1 MKIWKFGVVGTGY
14 IAGQFAKGMRAVE
27 NAEIA
32 AVVSRSE
39 ENGGRYAAEYDIK
52 EVYTDLTRMLEE
64 VRPDVV
70 YIATPNDCH
79 FDAIMTALGKGI
91 PVLSE
96 KPTVDNLTQ
105 LEKVLALAEEKDLF
119 FMEGMWT
126 RCFPAVLQARKW
138 IEEGRIGD
146 LLTVKA
152 FFDIAPAMEDWQPWK
167 GGIVHAGGSLRD
179 VGIYSLAMANLA
191 FPGRPERICSTMR
204 SNGEVDSSFRML
216 MDYGGGRSA
225 LVGGAFD
232 QLSSPETE
240 IIGTLGKITLGP
252 QMWHPKKAVLTCNDF
267 SEEEFT
273 DDYPETGFQYEI
285 RSVIEAL
292 DNNEKECRH
301 YTWQEMKDIA
311 AIIEDARKEWG
322 IIYAADKE

>member
-14 IAGQFAKGMRAVE
+14 IAGQFAKGMRAAE

-32 AVVSRSE
+32 AVVSRSK
-39 ENGGRYAAEYDIK
+39 ENGERYAAEYDIK
-52 EVYTDLTRMLEE
+52 AVYTDLDRMLEE

-79 FDAIMTALGKGI
+79 FDAIMTVLGKNI

-96 KPTVDNLTQ
+96 KPAVDNLEQ
-105 LEKVLALAEEKDLF
+105 LEKVLALAEEKGLF

-126 RCFPAVLQARKW
+126 RCFPAVIQARKW
-138 IEEGRIGD
+138 IEEGRIGEP
-146 LLTVKA
+146 LTVKA

-167 GGIVHAGGSLRD
+167 GGIAHAGGSLRD

-191 FPGRPERICSTMR
+191 FPGRTESICSIMR

-216 MDYGGGRSA
+216 LDYGDGKSA

-232 QLSSPETE
+232 QISSPETE

-252 QMWHPKKAVLTCNDF
+252 QMWHPEKAVLTLNDMHT
-267 SEEEFT
+267 EEFT
-273 DDYPETGFQYEI
+273 DAYPETGFQYEI
-285 RSVIEAL
+285 GSVVEAL
-292 DNNEKECRH
+292 ENKEKECRH

-311 AIIEDARKEWG
+311 SMIEDTRKKWG
-322 IIYAADKE
+322 IVYEADKK